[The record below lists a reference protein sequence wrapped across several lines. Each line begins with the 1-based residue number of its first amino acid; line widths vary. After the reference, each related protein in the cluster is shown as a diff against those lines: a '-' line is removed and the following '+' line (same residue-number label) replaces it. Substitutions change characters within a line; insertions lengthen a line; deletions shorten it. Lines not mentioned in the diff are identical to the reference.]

1 MKQNILNIPDIRK
14 QRTPQKRRRAPLFIY
29 FPIYLSIYLSIY
41 LFIYFPIY
49 LSIYFSTYPL
59 LPLFIPVFI
68 FLFIGSFVWG
78 HLIPLDQDIYMASL

>member
-14 QRTPQKRRRAPLFIY
+14 QRTPQKRRRAP
-29 FPIYLSIYLSIY
+29 